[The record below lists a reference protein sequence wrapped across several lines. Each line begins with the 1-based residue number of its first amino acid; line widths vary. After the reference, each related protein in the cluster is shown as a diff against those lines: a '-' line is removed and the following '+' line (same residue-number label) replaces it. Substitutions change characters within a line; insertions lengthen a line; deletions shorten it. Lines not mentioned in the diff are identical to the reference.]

1 MTSTMDRGIL
11 LIGWMGQLGYEL
23 ERHLSVLGAVTA
35 VDQDRIDL
43 ARPNE
48 IRTMIRSVRP
58 AWIVNAAAY
67 TAVDAAESQP
77 ALAQAINAV
86 APGVIGEEAK
96 QIGAGV
102 VHYSTDYVFDG
113 AAGEPYPET
122 ATPQPLNTYGR
133 TKLEGEQRLAA
144 SGAPFL
150 VFRTSWLYGTRGKNF
165 LLTIL
170 RLAQERPELRI
181 VGDQIG
187 APTWARMVAAATA
200 AILAQPAVQ
209 SGPAQYSGLYH
220 LTAAGQTSWAGFAQ
234 AILDQYPASEYGRM
248 HSGTP
253 LHTRQIQAITTSEYP
268 TSAKRPAYS
277 LLSNRKIQET
287 FGIALPHWQE
297 QLRLALG

>member
-1 MTSTMDRGIL
+1 MSRTLDRGIL
-11 LIGWMGQLGYEL
+11 LIGWSGQLGYEL
-23 ERHLSVLGAVTA
+23 ERHLGVLGAVTA

-43 ARPNE
+43 SRPEE

-58 AWIVNAAAY
+58 GWIVNAAAY
-67 TAVDAAESQP
+67 TAVDVAESQP
-77 ALAQAINAV
+77 GLSQAINAV
-86 APGVIGEEAK
+86 APGVIGEEA
-96 QIGAGV
+96 QRIGAGV

-113 AAGEPYPET
+113 NASEPYLET
-122 ATPQPLNTYGR
+122 AIPQPVNVYGQ

-150 VFRTSWLYGTRGKNF
+150 ILRTSWLYATRGKNF

-200 AILAQPAVQ
+200 AMLAQLAAHADPARF
-209 SGPAQYSGLYH
+209 SGVYH
-220 LTAAGQTSWAGFAQ
+220 ITAAGQTTWAGFAQ
-234 AILDQYPASEYGRM
+234 AILDQYPASEFSRGQKDP
-248 HSGTP
+248 P
-253 LHTRQIQAITTSEYP
+253 LRTKQIQAISTSDYP
-268 TSAKRPAYS
+268 TPAKRPAYS
-277 LLSNRKIQET
+277 LLNNRKLRET
-287 FGIALPHWQE
+287 FGLALPDWQE